1 MVRFD
6 YIGRRAA
13 LRRCKVVAPRTARL
27 KTTRDACGVVVDDCG
42 ARSVQCSCGALA
54 PTRTAS
60 LRDHHP
66 LMSTTFPLPPPSSQ
80 PPSHTHTG
88 GLRVVAPDALLDTF
102 FDPAVAIEATAP
114 EEVGAVPEEDD
125 ILGALDL
132 SSGMR
137 QAEVFALF
145 SVAALS
151 KEVRVKRESL
161 LLMRGAAVASD
172 ASPPPPPLLLRA
184 HRSRPSPPAIYLPCP
199 LYPPPLAVQWYV
211 VNAETQ
217 VAACLCGGFFTMYL
231 MLREPLT
238 EWYADEAK
246 VMLAEQNKSEKLA
259 IMGNER
265 IVEFARST
273 VSLPTDI
280 QAAAEEKVAL
290 ITLEHE
296 AKAMME
302 KHAIR
307 DDFVRKLDSLVT
319 QAQDAE
325 RQQYK
330 NMVNAANVAVRAAS
344 SQAAFKKSALQF
356 AIDAI
361 ADPKKVGKNPVI
373 ALYET
378 ELAKLK

>member
-1 MVRFD
+1 
-6 YIGRRAA
+6 
-13 LRRCKVVAPRTARL
+13 
-27 KTTRDACGVVVDDCG
+27 
-42 ARSVQCSCGALA
+42 
-54 PTRTAS
+54 
-60 LRDHHP
+60 
-66 LMSTTFPLPPPSSQ
+66 
-80 PPSHTHTG
+80 
-88 GLRVVAPDALLDTF
+88 
-102 FDPAVAIEATAP
+102 
-114 EEVGAVPEEDD
+114 
-125 ILGALDL
+125 
-132 SSGMR
+132 
-137 QAEVFALF
+137 
-145 SVAALS
+145 
-151 KEVRVKRESL
+151 
-161 LLMRGAAVASD
+161 
-172 ASPPPPPLLLRA
+172 
-184 HRSRPSPPAIYLPCP
+184 
-199 LYPPPLAVQWYV
+199 VQWYV